1 MLTHWAAP
9 SILDDID
16 CKFRAIGFRKP
27 GLVFHRFWH
36 RAVADFVSVSEL
48 IELEKIGRD
57 LMATIV
63 SLTLVLI
70 NSELELPGRRHR
82 AFPPCSVSL
91 FRKWNA
97 PFHYRLHTAAG
108 VGGNLPRGV
117 RGKSSP
123 GRLRL
128 EKWGQ
133 IHPLRSK
140 RTVRSE
146 VPPARGFSP
155 VYSNWR
161 AIPWR
166 AKRSTERLCRRFR
179 SVLTGKPACAA
190 SSNWS

>member
-9 SILDDID
+9 SILDD
-16 CKFRAIGFRKP
+16 
-27 GLVFHRFWH
+27 
-36 RAVADFVSVSEL
+36 

-82 AFPPCSVSL
+82 AFPSCSVSL

-123 GRLRL
+123 GRPRL

-133 IHPLRSK
+133 IHPLR
-140 RTVRSE
+140 
-146 VPPARGFSP
+146 
-155 VYSNWR
+155 
-161 AIPWR
+161 AIEADWQIG
-166 AKRSTERLCRRFR
+166 S
-179 SVLTGKPACAA
+179 SA
-190 SSNWS
+190 SSGVFPRFIQIGAPFLGAPSEARRGYA